1 MIHDLITGLMLL
13 IGAVFVFSASIGLLR
28 FPDVYT
34 RMHSAS
40 KAGTVGSG
48 VLLLALAVYSMEF
61 SVFSRA
67 LAGIAFFL
75 ITAPISAHLIARVAY
90 ITGTKP
96 WKGTAIDQYA
106 ANVRKKKVK

>member
-1 MIHDLITGLMLL
+1 MIQDYFAGIMLL
-13 IGAVFVFSASIGLLR
+13 GGAIFVLSASVGLLR
-28 FPDVYT
+28 FPDLYT

-48 VLLLALAVYSMEF
+48 VLLLALAVHSLEF

-67 LAGIAFFL
+67 MAGIAFFL

-96 WKGTAIDQYA
+96 WKGTVIDEYA
-106 ANVRKKKVK
+106 GNAKKD